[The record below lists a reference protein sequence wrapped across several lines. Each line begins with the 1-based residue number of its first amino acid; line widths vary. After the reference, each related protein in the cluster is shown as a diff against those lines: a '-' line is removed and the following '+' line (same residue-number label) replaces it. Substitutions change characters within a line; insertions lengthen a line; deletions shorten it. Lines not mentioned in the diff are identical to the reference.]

1 MESSADNLLIEQFRS
16 GDNRAFEEIV
26 RRYRD
31 KAHGLAYQLL
41 GNREDAEDILQEA
54 FVIVYR
60 KISGFRGESSF
71 QTWFYRIVVNL
82 CHSHLRR
89 RRWKKMI
96 GYGSGNE
103 KGDEKAIID
112 EMSISR
118 TTANDVSAE
127 MDNVKFKNAV
137 ENAIWS
143 LPVQQREVFVMKHFH
158 GMKISEIAV
167 CLKCAEGTIKSHL
180 FRATKNLQEIL
191 RDFA

>member
-1 MESSADNLLIEQFRS
+1 MNRSADNLLIEQFRS

-31 KAHGLAYQLL
+31 KAHGLAYHLL
-41 GNREDAEDILQEA
+41 GNREDAEDISQEA

-89 RRWKKMI
+89 RRWKNMI

-112 EMSISR
+112 EMSLR
-118 TTANDVSAE
+118 TMAKDVSAE
-127 MDNVKFKNAV
+127 MDKVKLKNAV
-137 ENAIWS
+137 ENAIRS
-143 LPVQQREVFVMKHFH
+143 LPAQQREVFVMKHFH
-158 GMKISEIAV
+158 GMKISEIAE

-180 FRATKNLQEIL
+180 FRAIKNLQEIL
-191 RDFA
+191 RDFT

>member
-26 RRYRD
+26 KRYRD
-31 KAHGLAYQLL
+31 KAYGLAYHLL
-41 GNREDAEDILQEA
+41 GNREDAEDISQEA

-89 RRWKKMI
+89 RRWKNMI

-112 EMSISR
+112 EMSIR

-127 MDNVKFKNAV
+127 MDNIKFKNAV
-137 ENAIWS
+137 ENAIKT
-143 LPVQQREVFVMKHFH
+143 LPSQQREVFVMKHFH

-180 FRATKNLQEIL
+180 FRAIKNLQEIL